1 MRSGPTATWCASLP
15 SPEADEAADESAI
28 RRFIL
33 DNLTLTPAPS
43 RPDIRLYTAHAAS
56 GLDRLSAADDA
67 PAPYWAYGWG
77 GGAALAVWL
86 EEHPETV
93 AGRRVLDL
101 GCGSGLVGIAALKAG
116 AASVLAVD
124 VDPHAVIAAQLNA
137 EANGAEVEALCADLL
152 DGPLPEVEVVLAG
165 DVFYSRAL
173 ARRSLPF
180 LRRCGD
186 AGLTVLIGDPG
197 RASLPRTRLT
207 QIAAL
212 EVPDFGSARPT
223 PAGVYQ
229 LRG

>member
-1 MRSGPTATWCASLP
+1 MRSGPTATWSAALP
-15 SPEADEAADESAI
+15 RPEADEGAV

-33 DNLTLTPAPS
+33 DNLTLTPAPA
-43 RPDIRLYTAHAAS
+43 RPDIRLYAAHAAS
-56 GLDRLSAADDA
+56 GLDRLSADENA
-67 PAPYWAYGWG
+67 PAPYWAYNWG

-86 EEHPETV
+86 KDDPEAV

-124 VDPHAVIAAQLNA
+124 IDPHAVLAAQLNA
-137 EANGAEVEALCADLL
+137 EANGVDVETLCADLL
-152 DGPLPEVEVVLAG
+152 DGPPPAVEVVLAG

-180 LRRCGD
+180 LRRCRD
-186 AGLTVLIGDPG
+186 AGLSVLIGDPG

-207 QIAAL
+207 RIAAL
-212 EVPDFGSARPT
+212 EVPDFGSTRPS
-223 PAGVYQ
+223 PAGVWQ

>member
-1 MRSGPTATWCASLP
+1 MVWLRAH
-15 SPEADEAADESAI
+15 PEA
-28 RRFIL
+28 
-33 DNLTLTPAPS
+33 
-43 RPDIRLYTAHAAS
+43 
-56 GLDRLSAADDA
+56 
-67 PAPYWAYGWG
+67 
-77 GGAALAVWL
+77 
-86 EEHPETV
+86 V

-124 VDPHAVIAAQLNA
+124 IDPHALGATQLNA
-137 EANGAEVEALCADLL
+137 EANGVAVETLCADLL
-152 DGPLPEVEVVLAG
+152 DGAPPAVEVVLAG

-180 LRRCGD
+180 LQRCRD
-186 AGLTVLIGDPG
+186 AGLSVLIGDPG

-212 EVPDFGSARPT
+212 EVPDFGSLRPT
-223 PAGVYQ
+223 PAGVWQ